1 MGGAISSSKVG
12 RRGKPKITPWNYD
25 RNLTGI
31 ITRRHWVYHGLHLIY
46 SHIVSLSLKLCSWA
60 GWKPMLYC
68 IYIYTHVMHDYTDG
82 YTSDIQPAWG
92 YVPLGE
98 CLNITFA
105 HLFVRVRYS
114 SAILIL
120 VLVLLVESF
129 FFLISPD
136 FSWLN
141 GYGSIWLYDQYLKH
155 RLEMKNQGKSR
166 RNTIPYD

>member
-1 MGGAISSSKVG
+1 MELWSESYRDNYEKALGL
-12 RRGKPKITPWNYD
+12 PWFTSYLFSY
-25 RNLTGI
+25 RI
-31 ITRRHWVYHGLHLIY
+31 IVLE
-46 SHIVSLSLKLCSWA
+46 IVFLGWLKA
-60 GWKPMLYC
+60 HVVLY
-68 IYIYTHVMHDYTDG
+68 IYIYIHMFMHDYTDG